1 MTGFMGFPFVE
12 VLEIG
17 GWCRDC
23 THAARRLTRFSGPGH
38 YYSANH
44 PNWSRWQE
52 LHLRPPRSE
61 RGRLLL
67 TLHPE
72 IGCQGWTR
80 TNTERLNR
88 PPCYFDTTWQ
98 LGIGA
103 AGRICTCMGSF
114 RRRMPRRFGHGSIWK
129 WSARQELHL
138 RSLGPK
144 PSALAAPLRAVGPG
158 AFTTPGTGECRTPTL
173 ITVLRQAQ

>member
-1 MTGFMGFPFVE
+1 MPFVKG
-12 VLEIG
+12 LEI

-23 THAARRLTRFSGPGH
+23 THAAGRLTRFSGPGH
-38 YYSANH
+38 YCSANH
-44 PNWSRWQE
+44 PQWSGWQE

-61 RGRLLL
+61 QGRLLL

-98 LGIGA
+98 SLIGA
-103 AGRICTCMGSF
+103 AGRICTCISSF
-114 RRRMPRRFGHGSIWK
+114 RRRTPLYLGHGSFIK
-129 WSARQELHL
+129 WSEQQDFHL
-138 RSLGPK
+138 RSPGPK
-144 PSALAAPLRAVGPG
+144 PGALKTELRSEEMADPKGLAPSAFPQ
-158 AFTTPGTGECRTPTL
+158 TTGCS
-173 ITVLRQAQ
+173 AN

>member
-1 MTGFMGFPFVE
+1 MRMPFVKG
-12 VLEIG
+12 LEIG

-38 YYSANH
+38 YCSANH
-44 PNWSRWQE
+44 PKWSGWQE

-61 RGRLLL
+61 QGRLLL
-67 TLHPE
+67 TIHPE

-98 LGIGA
+98 WLIGA
-103 AGRICTCMGSF
+103 AGSSCTCIGSF
-114 RRRMPRRFGHGSIWK
+114 RRRTPRLFRPRQHFET
-129 WSARQELHL
+129 AR
-138 RSLGPK
+138 
-144 PSALAAPLRAVGPG
+144 RAV
-158 AFTTPGTGECRTPTL
+158 
-173 ITVLRQAQ
+173 AQRAKVGRSSRISTCDLPVPSRAL